1 MISRL
6 KDLQPKVQHNDW
18 EKGFVE
24 SLLTQVDRGR
34 TLSARQLEV
43 FEKIENRYS
52 DAVLAQRQKWIDKYR
67 SDPSLREKARICA
80 EYYAATGYYTDLA
93 ESILHQDGFAPT
105 EKQFNGITGNKYA
118 AKVLAAYY
126 AEPKF
131 AVGSYVSLR
140 STAPFD
146 YRRRASLGPCVIIQ
160 SDAAPIVSA
169 ARGVKRYKILP
180 FGSAET
186 IIVEE
191 RHLKKARKLS

>member
-1 MISRL
+1 MIGRL

-43 FEKIENRYS
+43 FEKIEIRYS
-52 DAVLAQRQKWIDKYR
+52 DTVMAQKQKWIKTYGTD
-67 SDPSLREKARICA
+67 SSLREKARICA
-80 EYYAATGYYTDLA
+80 EYYIATGYYRDLA
-93 ESILHQDGFAPT
+93 LNILAEDGFVPT

-118 AKVLAAYY
+118 AKVLAAHY

-131 AVGSYVSLR
+131 EVGSYVSLR

-160 SDAAPIVSA
+160 ADAAPIVSA